1 MLESSPFIY
10 TPDFFFPPLPFT
22 LSKPQEKEW
31 LRPLLLFKLAP
42 VASRLEKILRL
53 VAVVGISQ
61 NFKKDKWMQT
71 VWNCLFLFSF
81 KYLYTAISNIRF
93 IRRRKLILINILFFQ
108 QNSMLNAFQLVIYF
122 PFTDPFQK
130 SFAPTPFP
138 SYQYGA

>member
-1 MLESSPFIY
+1 MALSSALL
-10 TPDFFFPPLPFT
+10 TLFFPPLPST

-31 LRPLLLFKLAP
+31 LRPLLWFKLAP
-42 VASRLEKILRL
+42 VASRLEKILHL

-61 NFKKDKWMQT
+61 NFKTDKWMQT

-130 SFAPTPFP
+130 SFPLTPFP

>member
-1 MLESSPFIY
+1 M
-10 TPDFFFPPLPFT
+10 
-22 LSKPQEKEW
+22 
-31 LRPLLLFKLAP
+31 FKLASVP
-42 VASRLEKILRL
+42 SRLEKILHL

-108 QNSMLNAFQLVIYF
+108 QSSMLNAFQLVIYS

-130 SFAPTPFP
+130 SFPPLPHFHLISMVHREYLTWGWIYFP
-138 SYQYGA
+138 NFLEYLFSKESIIKSRRLQNVL